1 MKLTS
6 VPSSLPN
13 STIHLDMSYNQIH
26 TLRNRSL
33 QYLMNLRFLDVSNN
47 GLRQIEPDAFKG
59 LSKLT
64 VMWLN
69 RSLLIINNICGNVFK
84 NVKSIQNLRLNSN
97 AYTNATNIY
106 REIVKNLPELYRLE
120 LDVVT
125 DYKGNNKITELRAIL
140 QRESPNS

>member
-1 MKLTS
+1 
-6 VPSSLPN
+6 
-13 STIHLDMSYNQIH
+13 
-26 TLRNRSL
+26 
-33 QYLMNLRFLDVSNN
+33 MNLRFLDVSNN